1 MSVYIIAD
9 THFCHENIIRF
20 CNRPF
25 QDVHQM
31 NEEMIKR
38 WNNTVKKT
46 DTVIHLGD
54 FGFGTKATLTELC
67 QRLQGRKILVKGNHD
82 RYKDEDYRKMGFAEV
97 YKYPILYKSWC
108 LMSHEPLQ
116 LSETTPYFN
125 FYGHVHND
133 EKYQDSKTT
142 KCVSVERID
151 YTPYKI
157 L

>member
-1 MSVYIIAD
+1 MSIYVIAD
-9 THFCHENIIRF
+9 THFGHENIIRF

-25 QDVHQM
+25 CNAHQM

-38 WNNTVKKT
+38 WNTVVKKT
-46 DTVIHLGD
+46 DTVIHCGD
-54 FGFGTKATLTELC
+54 FGLGTKAELVEIC
-67 QRLQGRKILVKGNHD
+67 QKLQGRKILIKGNHD
-82 RYKDEDYRKMGFAEV
+82 CYKDEDYRKMGFAEV
-97 YKYPILYKSWC
+97 YKYPILYKNWF

-133 EKYQDSKTT
+133 EKYQDSKST
-142 KCVSVERID
+142 KCISVERTNYMPI
-151 YTPYKI
+151 KI